1 MKIRIAIICFILLL
15 TGHLFAEEKKTIQV
29 RFSITEP
36 QYKDYY
42 HSETKLI
49 ENKCAALMVDYLN
62 KTFGFFHFTIGTNQP
77 ALHIELTDNE
87 RNIETNS
94 TLKEV
99 GFKVFIKHQE
109 NLGNEK
115 PVYWVFRPVERY
127 IESLPDVK
135 EEFIDEIVQTFKI
148 GVSKNKEELVK
159 NILSKVEVAD
169 DFYFIQDKKL
179 FILPLAEKENNIAKF
194 SLFLIITSIPD
205 DILGS
210 VESYDTTQ
218 VTASIKNREEAIL
231 KYKLPNSYPEGS
243 LAVKKLAVGSD
254 EIPIDSANMNAIIK
268 KIFILKHLPLVNTD
282 IEIISPESFFRTSN
296 PQ

>member
-1 MKIRIAIICFILLL
+1 MKIRIPIICFILLL

-77 ALHIELTDNE
+77 ALHIELNDNE

-94 TLKEV
+94 ALKEV

-109 NLGNEK
+109 NLGSEN

-169 DFYFIQDKKL
+169 DFYFISSGKFL
-179 FILPLAEKENNIAKF
+179 EPGENF
-194 SLFLIITSIPD
+194 
-205 DILGS
+205 
-210 VESYDTTQ
+210 
-218 VTASIKNREEAIL
+218 
-231 KYKLPNSYPEGS
+231 
-243 LAVKKLAVGSD
+243 
-254 EIPIDSANMNAIIK
+254 
-268 KIFILKHLPLVNTD
+268 LVN
-282 IEIISPESFFRTSN
+282 FFGRALHKFNRRNFFPVLDSSKKTVFFGAN
-296 PQ
+296 PGVGDGERIFPVARCFGGHIFWD

>member
-1 MKIRIAIICFILLL
+1 MKIRIPIICFILLL

-42 HSETKLI
+42 DTEIKLI

-77 ALHIELTDNE
+77 ALHIELNDNE

-94 TLKEV
+94 ALKEV

-109 NLGNEK
+109 NLGSEN

>member
-1 MKIRIAIICFILLL
+1 MNIRIVIICFILLL
-15 TGHLFAEEKKTIQV
+15 AGHLFAEDKKTIQV
-29 RFSITEP
+29 RFTITEP

-49 ENKCAALMVDYLN
+49 ENKCSSLMVDYLN
-62 KTFGFFHFTIGTNQP
+62 KTFGFFHFTIGINQP
-77 ALHIELTDNE
+77 ALHIELTRNE
-87 RNIETNS
+87 GNIGTS
-94 TLKEV
+94 SSLKEV
-99 GFKVFIKHQE
+99 GFKVFIKHPQ
-109 NLGNEK
+109 NSGSEK

-135 EEFIDEIVQTFKI
+135 EEFIDEITQTFKI
-148 GVSKNKEELVK
+148 GISSNKEELVK
-159 NILSKVEVAD
+159 NILSKVEVAN

-205 DILGS
+205 DIFGS

-243 LAVKKLAVGSD
+243 LALKKLANVSN
-254 EIPIDSANMNAIIK
+254 EIAIDSSNMDAIIK

-282 IEIISPESFFRTSN
+282 MEIISPETFFRTSN

>member
-1 MKIRIAIICFILLL
+1 MNIRIVIICFILLL
-15 TGHLFAEEKKTIQV
+15 AGRLFAEEKKTIQV
-29 RFSITEP
+29 RFTITEP
-36 QYKDYY
+36 QYEDYY
-42 HSETKLI
+42 DSETKLI
-49 ENKCAALMVDYLN
+49 ENKCSSLMVDYLN
-62 KTFGFFHFTIGTNQP
+62 KTFGFFHFSIGSNQP
-77 ALHIELTDNE
+77 ALHIELTRNE
-87 RNIETNS
+87 GNIGTS
-94 TLKEV
+94 SSLKEV
-99 GFKVFIKHQE
+99 GFKVFIKHPQ
-109 NLGNEK
+109 NSGNEK

-135 EEFIDEIVQTFKI
+135 EEFIDEIIQTFKI
-148 GVSKNKEELVK
+148 GISKNKEELVK
-159 NILSKVEVAD
+159 NILSKVEVAN

-205 DILGS
+205 DIFGS

-231 KYKLPNSYPEGS
+231 KYKLPNTYPEGS
-243 LAVKKLAVGSD
+243 LALKKLANASN
-254 EIPIDSANMNAIIK
+254 EIAIDSSNMDAIIK

-282 IEIISPESFFRTSN
+282 MEIISPETFFRTSN